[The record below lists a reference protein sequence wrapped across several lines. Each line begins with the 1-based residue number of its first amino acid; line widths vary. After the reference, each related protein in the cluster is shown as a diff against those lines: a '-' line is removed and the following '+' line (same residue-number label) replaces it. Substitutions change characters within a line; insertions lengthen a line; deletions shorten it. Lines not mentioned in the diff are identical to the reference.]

1 MKSFFKRILYT
12 ALGLLG
18 FIIFM
23 SFLIIEGVSRHDVAN
38 ISTVFCLVW
47 ITIQGL
53 FWFNDIKSEPGT
65 DDIPIIIESNFQ
77 RDDEE
82 LSLTH
87 SEIEYIQYYTHLY
100 GSAMSFTSKEERLI
114 LKWKKEGFSEQRIRE
129 MLEWNI
135 MN

>member
-53 FWFNDIKSEPGT
+53 FWFNDIKVKSEN
-65 DDIPIIIESNFQ
+65 DDIPIQAESNFQ
-77 RDDEE
+77 RGNNGF
-82 LSLTH
+82 SLTH
-87 SEIEYIQYYTHLY
+87 SEIEYIQYFTRLY
-100 GSAMSFTSKEERLI
+100 GSGKSVTSEEERLI
-114 LKWKKEGFSEQRIRE
+114 LKWKKEGFADHSIRD
-129 MLEWNI
+129 MLEWNK